1 VIVGGER
8 GGGQGGGGGG
18 GRGRRGEELAAKENQ
33 MTGVLASIISLGSFL
48 NANSNPQE
56 FNVEQVHK
64 DTNSYWTLEWIV
76 KNGKDLTSANV
87 SSLVYSLPNTSF

>member
-1 VIVGGER
+1 VWKK
-8 GGGQGGGGGG
+8 G
-18 GRGRRGEELAAKENQ
+18 GRVSCKENQ

-48 NANSNPQE
+48 NANINPQE

-76 KNGKDLTSANV
+76 KNGKDLTKV
-87 SSLVYSLPNTSF
+87 QM